1 MALFD
6 QIPGQTRIKI
16 CGLTKPEQV
25 DLARQLAID
34 AIGLVF
40 YQPSSR
46 YISPV
51 QAGIL
56 SNQYPHDLDTVAL
69 VVNAT
74 DQEILEIKKHCR
86 VDIWQ
91 FHGDETAQRCQDI
104 AQGMPWM
111 KAARIDEKFQLDEFC
126 LQYRDANA
134 WLLDAVIDGY
144 GGGGQTFNW
153 DMIDSLWIKENA
165 HRVVLSGGL
174 NVKNVGNAI
183 AYFHPLAVDI
193 SSGVEVEKG
202 LKDPYLMKAFVAQV
216 RLFDQPDKH

>member
-74 DQEILEIKKHCR
+74 DQEILK
-86 VDIWQ
+86 
-91 FHGDETAQRCQDI
+91 
-104 AQGMPWM
+104 M
-111 KAARIDEKFQLDEFC
+111 KE
-126 LQYRDANA
+126 
-134 WLLDAVIDGY
+134 
-144 GGGGQTFNW
+144 
-153 DMIDSLWIKENA
+153 MIL
-165 HRVVLSGGL
+165 
-174 NVKNVGNAI
+174 
-183 AYFHPLAVDI
+183 
-193 SSGVEVEKG
+193 
-202 LKDPYLMKAFVAQV
+202 
-216 RLFDQPDKH
+216 